1 MIKILIVEDNKDLI
15 LGLKFALKKEGYEIF
30 TAENIN
36 DAEYLI
42 DSVELI
48 ILDIM
53 LPDGNGYDLCKKIR
67 QKLNIP
73 IIFLTACDESEEIIQ
88 GFNIGADDYI
98 TKPFKLDELLLRI
111 KAIIRRCYPKNKE
124 NDVVLSSYEL
134 KLLNYLKL
142 NSNIILSRNQL
153 LTHLWDSKEEFV
165 DDNTLSVLISRLR
178 EKIDTE
184 DKKHIKTIRG
194 IGYKWMD

>member
-88 GFNIGADDYI
+88 G
-98 TKPFKLDELLLRI
+98 L
-111 KAIIRRCYPKNKE
+111 
-124 NDVVLSSYEL
+124 VMS
-134 KLLNYLKL
+134 
-142 NSNIILSRNQL
+142 
-153 LTHLWDSKEEFV
+153 
-165 DDNTLSVLISRLR
+165 
-178 EKIDTE
+178 
-184 DKKHIKTIRG
+184 
-194 IGYKWMD
+194 

>member
-1 MIKILIVEDNKDLI
+1 MTKILIVEDNKDLI

-67 QKLNIP
+67 KKLNIP
-73 IIFLTACDESEEIIQ
+73 IIFLTACDKSEEIIQ

-111 KAIIRRCYPKNKE
+111 KAIIRRCYPENKNNE
-124 NDVVLSSYEL
+124 VTLSSYEL

-178 EKIDTE
+178 EKIDTK